1 LNAGM
6 SRTFCRRFQLQQLQM
21 LGLSVR
27 WFNRGATA
35 VAAALGL
42 ASCAVGPDFLHPAA
56 PEITRYTKEPLAPR
70 TSSTD
75 APTGQPQHFVQGRD
89 IPQEWWRLFR
99 SPALTA
105 LIQRA
110 LANNPT
116 LQSAIATLRAANQA
130 VYAQEGKFFPLVE
143 GNFSPTRQLTAA
155 PISPVL
161 SSPTGPNPF
170 NLYTAQVQVSY
181 TFDVWGL
188 NRRTVESL
196 QALADTQRF
205 QVEAAYLTLVSNIAV
220 AAINEASLRG
230 QIDATNQLISINTKM
245 LGILRRQLETGYA
258 NRNDVALQEA
268 ALAQVAATLPPLRK
282 ALQQNRDLL
291 SALAGA
297 YPSEEP
303 REIFKLENL
312 HLPVDLPVS
321 LPSQLIEQRPDI
333 RASQE
338 VLHSASAQIGVA
350 IANLLPNFTITG
362 NIGYINT
369 ALAGLLA
376 PQNLAWLAAGNIA
389 QTIFDGGSLLHQLQ
403 GSKDTYNA
411 AAWSYRGTMI
421 AAVQNVT
428 DSLRALQNDADALKA
443 ARDFERA
450 ANISF
455 DLARQQMQTGN
466 ANVLILLTAQQ
477 TYLQAVIQVVQA
489 RAARLSDTV
498 ALYQALGGGWWNRI
512 EPPPEKM
519 LNVGTGQAETVTGK
533 DKKEGFLRGFLFSPF
548 QPD

>member
-1 LNAGM
+1 MFTQAV
-6 SRTFCRRFQLQQLQM
+6 R
-21 LGLSVR
+21 SVHV
-27 WFNRGATA
+27 GAA
-35 VAAALGL
+35 ALAAALGL

-75 APTGQPQHFVQGRD
+75 TQTGQPQHFVQGRD
-89 IPQEWWRLFR
+89 IPQEWWRMFR

-110 LANNPT
+110 LANNPS

-143 GNFSPTRQLTAA
+143 GNFNPTNNQTSA
-155 PISPVL
+155 VL
-161 SSPTGPNPF
+161 SPIPSSDATRYQ
-170 NLYTAQVQVSY
+170 LHTAQLQVTY
-181 TFDVWGL
+181 TLDIWGL

-196 QALADTQRF
+196 QAQADNQRF

-220 AAINEASLRG
+220 AAINEASLRA
-230 QIDATNQLISINTKM
+230 QIEATNQLISINTKM

-291 SALAGA
+291 SALAGV

-303 REIFKLENL
+303 REIFKLEDL

-338 VLHSASAQIGVA
+338 LLHSASAQIGVA
-350 IANLLPNFTITG
+350 IANATAEFHYQRKYRLYEYGSGRFARSPKSCLACCRQCHADTIRRRRSVS
-362 NIGYINT
+362 I
-369 ALAGLLA
+369 
-376 PQNLAWLAAGNIA
+376 
-389 QTIFDGGSLLHQLQ
+389 
-403 GSKDTYNA
+403 
-411 AAWSYRGTMI
+411 SYRRARTHTMRRLGVI
-421 AAVQNVT
+421 AA
-428 DSLRALQNDADALKA
+428 R
-443 ARDFERA
+443 
-450 ANISF
+450 
-455 DLARQQMQTGN
+455 
-466 ANVLILLTAQQ
+466 
-477 TYLQAVIQVVQA
+477 
-489 RAARLSDTV
+489 
-498 ALYQALGGGWWNRI
+498 
-512 EPPPEKM
+512 
-519 LNVGTGQAETVTGK
+519 
-533 DKKEGFLRGFLFSPF
+533 
-548 QPD
+548 